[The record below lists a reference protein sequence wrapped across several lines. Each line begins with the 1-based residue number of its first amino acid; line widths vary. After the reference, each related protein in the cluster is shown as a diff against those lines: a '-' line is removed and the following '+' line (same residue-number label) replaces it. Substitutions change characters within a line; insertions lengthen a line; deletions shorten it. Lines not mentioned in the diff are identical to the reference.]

1 MGKVQQ
7 EGHRKIKEGTK
18 KVTYFPKYSLAQRK
32 DLGSNS
38 IFALPFRPKRLNS
51 KIGIMIP
58 TL

>member
-38 IFALPFRPKRLNS
+38 IFALSF
-51 KIGIMIP
+51 IP
-58 TL
+58 PTR